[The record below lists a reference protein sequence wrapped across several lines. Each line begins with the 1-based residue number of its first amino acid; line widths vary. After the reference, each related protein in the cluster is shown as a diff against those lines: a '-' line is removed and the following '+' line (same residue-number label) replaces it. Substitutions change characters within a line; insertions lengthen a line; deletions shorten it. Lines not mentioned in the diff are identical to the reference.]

1 MYNIWTKKQLKF
13 QYILCKIL
21 TIFRRKSY
29 EISVLVGVS
38 TSAITGEKRAKNLV
52 NSNSF
57 REQGVK
63 EARHPSAE
71 TERPATV
78 VRLEILFR
86 PRFRHCQHPDP
97 VGAEEA
103 AFLKSW
109 KLHSELQY
117 FDGNWF
123 KLRIIMGKICTKFGR
138 KSAKI

>member
-13 QYILCKIL
+13 RYILCQIL

-38 TSAITGEKRAKNLV
+38 TSGITDEKRAKNLV

-57 REQGVK
+57 CEQGVK
-63 EARHPSAE
+63 EARHPSA
-71 TERPATV
+71 ERPATV